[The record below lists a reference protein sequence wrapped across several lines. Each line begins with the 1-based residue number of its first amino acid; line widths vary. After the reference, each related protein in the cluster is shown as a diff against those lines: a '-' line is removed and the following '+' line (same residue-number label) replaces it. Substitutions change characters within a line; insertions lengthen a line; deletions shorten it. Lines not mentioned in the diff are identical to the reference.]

1 MWVTLAR
8 GGRWLFLAVV
18 LSLGLMGC
26 GSRAHEPV
34 NTPSSSAQLPSA
46 LPASPSTGTSPPTSL
61 PADVRYP
68 STADIKMDARR
79 PTGLSVRRFVLAG
92 SWKMRDYT
100 DDVGAFEY
108 HSQKPV
114 YPASKTFLVDL
125 STGRKR
131 LAIGYPVNAAAQYE
145 VLGCKMSAQWL
156 AWEEV
161 SPGDD
166 LVQTVRWALYA
177 ARFDPRTFAVGKPI
191 LVDRSKTNAQGRP
204 LFDFAGDTLCWM
216 ANVYGARGGGRVWAI
231 DLPSRRPRLVYTSD
245 NYLGTVSASDGRVIV
260 TESYHRDPPAQLLT
274 VVDLRTRRQL
284 EHLRLGSGN
293 RVAHFAAA
301 RHGLL
306 AWAVFSEDAPGAMYP
321 RLYLRDRRGRF
332 HFVAYTGHDPTL
344 VGDWLFFV
352 QNPVEGSYGSGQTMA
367 EVDAVDCR
375 TGVGYV
381 LARDYVEGAT
391 NWLGGFGAPAT
402 AHTFVA
408 YADNGLLAEA
418 KKDKVTTIDVYRV
431 R

>member
-46 LPASPSTGTSPPTSL
+46 LPASPSTGTTAPSAL
-61 PADVRYP
+61 PVDVDY
-68 STADIKMDARR
+68 SSASVIKMRARR

-92 SWKMRDYT
+92 SWQMRDYT
-100 DDVGAFEY
+100 DNVCALEY
-108 HSQKPV
+108 NTLKPV
-114 YPASKTFLVDL
+114 YPQCKTFLVDL
-125 STGRKR
+125 ATGRKR
-131 LAIGYPVNAAAQYE
+131 LALGDPVNAAAQYE
-145 VLGCKMSAQWL
+145 ILGVKMSAHWL

-166 LVQTVRWALYA
+166 LAQTVRWALYV
-177 ARFDPRTFAVGKPI
+177 ARFDPHTFAVGRPT
-191 LVDRSKTNAQGRP
+191 LVDSSKTSAQGRP

-216 ANVYGARGGGRVWAI
+216 GNVYGARPGGRVWAV
-231 DLPSRRPRLVYTSD
+231 DLPSHRPRLIYKTS
-245 NYLGTVSASDGRVIV
+245 NRIGTVNASDARVIV
-260 TESYHRDPPAQLLT
+260 TESYHREPLAQVLT

-284 EHLRLGSGN
+284 ERVRLGAGN
-293 RVAHFAAA
+293 QVAHFPSVRNGA
-301 RHGLL
+301 L
-306 AWAVFSEDAPGAMYP
+306 AWAVFSDDHPDAVYP
-321 RLYLRDRRGRF
+321 TLYLRDPQGRSYL
-332 HFVAYTGHDPTL
+332 VAYAGHDPSL
-344 VGDWLFFV
+344 VGHWLFFV
-352 QNPVEGSYGSGQTMA
+352 QNPTEGAYGTRRWMA

-375 TGVGYV
+375 TGVGYT
-381 LARDYVEGAT
+381 LAKGEVEGGD
-391 NWLGGFGAPAT
+391 NWFGGFGAPAT

-408 YADNGLLAEA
+408 YNDKAILAESS
-418 KKDKVTTIDVYRV
+418 KDKVTVIDVYRV